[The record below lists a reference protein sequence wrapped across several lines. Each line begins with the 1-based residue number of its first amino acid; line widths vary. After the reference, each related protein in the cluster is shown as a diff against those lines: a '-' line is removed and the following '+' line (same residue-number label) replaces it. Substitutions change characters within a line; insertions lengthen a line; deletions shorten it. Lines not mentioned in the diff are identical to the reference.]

1 MLTRNRTDNA
11 PRGEIMSCNR
21 PKLGNLIGKKRTL
34 YQKNL
39 QGHCW
44 FSSMYAVD
52 KARPYRLNLPL
63 HLIEVSSSGN

>member
-1 MLTRNRTDNA
+1 MRGNR
-11 PRGEIMSCNR
+11 S
-21 PKLGNLIGKKRTL
+21 KLGNLVGKKRTL
-34 YQKNL
+34 YQKFF

-63 HLIEVSSSGN
+63 HLIENSSTGH